1 MAATIGQA
9 YVQILPS
16 MEGISG
22 RMEDMLSPEAEKA
35 GQKAGKSLTDAMGKS
50 MGKVGKDM
58 TKKVTLPIVGAFT
71 GVVKTT
77 ADFDASM
84 AKVKAITGEV
94 SDDALPGII
103 EKANAMGLSFEE
115 GANATETA
123 FNIMRAEAR
132 KMGAETKF
140 SASES
145 AEAMNYMAM
154 AGWKA
159 DQMIEGLPGI
169 LNLAAASGEDLATTS
184 DIVTDALTAFGMN
197 AEDAGHFADVLAAA
211 SSNANTNVS
220 MMGES
225 FKYVAPVAGALG
237 YSAEDISI
245 GLGLMANSG
254 IKASQAGT
262 TLRTI
267 LTNMSKPTDEMQAAM
282 DALGVSLY
290 DDEGKMYS
298 FKEIMDQLRTG
309 FGELMI
315 PEEELTAKMAELDQA
330 FEDGT
335 MSEKQYN
342 DAVAELTERAYGAE
356 GAEKAKYAAMLGGSR
371 SMSGMLAMVNA
382 TSEDYEKLTD
392 AIYNADGA
400 AEGMADVMQD
410 TLSGQFTILLSQ
422 LQELA
427 ISFGDILVPVLR
439 DVVTWFQGVV
449 DKWNSMDEST
459 KAMIIKIGLVVA
471 AIGPVLTIGS
481 KIISLISVVKTGLSL
496 LGSAIGLLASP
507 VGLVIAAIAAA
518 IAIGVLLYKNWDKV
532 KAKVTEI
539 WDSIKKK
546 ASAIWESIKSAVM
559 KPIEYVKTTMADVW
573 EGIKTKAATV
583 WEGIKNA
590 ITTPIEKAKDLVK
603 SVVDKIRGFFSF
615 NISWPHIPMPH
626 FGISPA
632 GWKVSDL
639 LKGSIPKLSIDWY
652 AQGAIMTKPV
662 LFGGGEKG
670 AEGIIP
676 LDPFW
681 KRMDDIQK
689 TSSGNT
695 TYNIGDVT
703 LKVSDLKDVLTLEQ
717 FVEVVKRAKSFA

>member
-1 MAATIGQA
+1 MAYDVGQA
-9 YVQILPS
+9 YVQIIPS
-16 MEGISG
+16 AEGLTERLEGVLTSSS
-22 RMEDMLSPEAEKA
+22 D
-35 GQKAGKSLTDAMGKS
+35 KAGKEAGKSMSDAIGKS
-50 MGKVGKDM
+50 MGKAGKDM
-58 TKKVTLPIVGAFT
+58 TKKVTLPIVGAFA

-94 SDDALPGII
+94 ADEQLPQII

-115 GANATETA
+115 GASATETA

-184 DIVTDALTAFGMN
+184 DIVTDALTAFGMS
-197 AEDAGHFADVLAAA
+197 AEDSGHFADVLAAA
-211 SSNANTNVS
+211 SSNANTNVA

-225 FKYVAPVAGALG
+225 FKYVAPMAGALG

-267 LTNMSKPTDEMQAAM
+267 LTNMAKPTDEMQAAM

-290 DDEGKMYS
+290 NDEGQMYS
-298 FKEIMDQLRTG
+298 FKEIMDQLRSG

-315 PEEELTAKMAELDQA
+315 PEEELTSRLAELDQA

-342 DAVAELTERAYGAE
+342 EAVAELTERAYGAE

-382 TSEDYEKLTD
+382 TSEDYDKLTS

-400 AEGMADVMQD
+400 AEGMAEVMQD
-410 TLSGQFTILLSQ
+410 TLSGQFTILMSQ

-439 DVVTWFQGVV
+439 DLVTWFQGVV

-481 KIISLISVVKTGLSL
+481 KIISLISMLKTGISI
-496 LGSAIGLLASP
+496 LGSAIGLLTSP
-507 VGLVIAAIAAA
+507 IGLVVAAIAAA
-518 IAIGVLLYKNWDKV
+518 IAIGVLLYKNWDTV
-532 KAKVTEI
+532 KAKVTAV

-546 ASAIWESIKSAVM
+546 ASAVWESIKTAVM
-559 KPIEYVKTTMADVW
+559 TPINNVKTTMANVW
-573 EGIKTKAATV
+573 DGIKTKASTV
-583 WEGIKNA
+583 WEGIKSA
-590 ITTPIEKAKDLVK
+590 ITTPIEKARDLVK
-603 SVVDKIRGFFSF
+603 KVIDKIKGFFSF

-626 FGISPA
+626 FGISPS

-670 AEGIIP
+670 AEGIVP
-676 LDPFW
+676 LTPFW

-689 TSSGNT
+689 SASGGT

-703 LKVSDLKDVLTLEQ
+703 LNVRELEDILTLEQ
-717 FVEVVKRAKSFA
+717 FVEILKRAKSFA